1 VFFWNP
7 ALNRSKQQQELHF
20 MSFRRFLG
28 LGLLGIMLAT
38 PLVIS
43 AQTEAAQKKGGK
55 RKSGKKRGKKGPVS
69 KKGEEANRPAVRAVT
84 LRASLP

>member
-7 ALNRSKQQQELHF
+7 ALNPRKEQQELHF

-28 LGLLGIMLAT
+28 FGLLGIMLAT

-43 AQTEAAQKKGGK
+43 AQTDAAQKKGGK
-55 RKSGKKRGKKGPVS
+55 QKSGKKRGKKGPVS
-69 KKGEEANRPAVRAVT
+69 KKGAGGE
-84 LRASLP
+84 